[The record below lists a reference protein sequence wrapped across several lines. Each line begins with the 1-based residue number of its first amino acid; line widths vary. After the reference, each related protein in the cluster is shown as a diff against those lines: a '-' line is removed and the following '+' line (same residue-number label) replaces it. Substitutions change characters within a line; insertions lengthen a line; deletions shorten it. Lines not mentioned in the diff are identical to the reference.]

1 MSELLRLIPASRE
14 REWMQWIDPL
24 PHDFYHTAAY
34 HRFSEQSGEGEA
46 WLAVFGSQDQYL
58 AWPYLLRPVP
68 AFTGAGR
75 GLRDVTSV
83 YGYAGPLVRRA
94 VSADSFLERARKKIG
109 ELWLSQNVITA
120 FSRFHPLLE
129 NHQWAEPPLTAPGS
143 GCVREAGLT
152 VSIDLVASERDNWH
166 GYQAS
171 LRNRIRRGRRLG
183 LVSSVDEAWSRL
195 PDFVRF
201 YHATMAR
208 NHATPYY
215 FFTVEYFQRLRD
227 ALGSRAVLMLTRLG
241 TTVAAAGIFVE
252 YRGIVQNHFCVNN
265 PECLSLAPSKVLLDD
280 VRRWASARGNSVF
293 HLGGGRSGS
302 RDSLFAFKSAFS
314 PRRHVFHTGQWIL
327 NGEAYQQLCG
337 ARSDDRAALPLTGFF
352 PAYRAAES
360 ARSVQ
365 TI

>member
-1 MSELLRLIPASRE
+1 
-14 REWMQWIDPL
+14 MQWIDPL

-46 WLAVFGSQDQYL
+46 WLAVYGSQDQYL
-58 AWPYLLRPVP
+58 AWPYLLRSVP
-68 AFTGAGR
+68 ASTGIGR

-83 YGYAGPLVRRA
+83 YGYAGPLLKRL
-94 VSADSFLERARKKIG
+94 VSDDSFLERAGQSIG
-109 ELWLSQNVITA
+109 ELWRSQNVVTA

-129 NHQWAEPPLTAPGS
+129 KHRWAQLRSATLDSA
-143 GCVREAGLT
+143 CVREAGLT
-152 VSIDLVASERDNWH
+152 VSIDLTASDQDNWH

-183 LVSSVDEAWSRL
+183 LVSSLDESWSHL
-195 PDFVRF
+195 GDFVRF

-241 TTVAAAGIFVE
+241 TTLAAAGIFVE

-327 NGEAYQQLCG
+327 NCEAYQQLCG
-337 ARSDDRAALPLTGFF
+337 GRSDDCAVRRLTGFF